1 MGKSAASAKYQ
12 MTAEEALI
20 DSWYWSAEKFIND
33 VWPEIKLEKWQRD
46 ACSLVDKSPRVAIR
60 SGHGVGKTAWL
71 AMITLWWL
79 STRSPAKVGCT
90 APSSSQ
96 MFDALWSELA
106 KWHQRMP
113 VGLGSR
119 LEWKTE
125 RIEVKDQYRESFA
138 VAKTARRETPDALA
152 GLHSENML
160 FLIDECPGV
169 DDIIFETARG
179 AMSTIGAKTIM
190 TGNPTRRSGYFFD
203 AFHKNRNHWAT
214 MKVSC
219 LESSRTNV
227 AEIEQWKEEYGE
239 DSNFFRVRALGEFP
253 TAEDDVIIPM
263 YLVEDAVTR
272 DVGQVESEEVWGLDV
287 SRGAGD
293 LCALAKRRGNVM
305 PEPVKVWRSDDAM
318 VSVGKVMQEWND
330 AVKKPGLICVD
341 AVGLG
346 APVADRLCEQGLPV
360 QCINVS
366 ESHSSNDRF
375 LRVRDEMWE
384 RARAWFFAKDCRIA
398 KDESFVGEISLIKW
412 YPTSNGK
419 MKVMTKQE
427 MKLAPPR
434 GIGKSPDRSEAFC
447 FTFMAMAG
455 SMKKPKPLVYQSL
468 GLA

>member
-1 MGKSAASAKYQ
+1 MAKSAALPDLSQ
-12 MTAEEALI
+12 QEALI
-20 DSWYWSAEKFIND
+20 DSWYWDPDKFDRD
-33 VWPEIKLEKWQRD
+33 VWPDDLPEKWQTVASGLIAKRD
-46 ACSLVDKSPRVAIR
+46 RVAIR
-60 SGHGVGKTAWL
+60 SGHGIGKTAWL
-71 AMITLWWL
+71 ARRIIWWL
-79 STRSPAKVGCT
+79 STRAPAKVGCT

-96 MFDALWSELA
+96 MFDALWSELG

-113 VGLGSR
+113 AGMRDR

-125 RIEVKDQYRESFA
+125 RMEVKDLYKESFA

-160 FLIDECPGV
+160 YIIDESPGV

-179 AMSTIGAKTIM
+179 AMSTKGAKTIM
-190 TGNPTRRSGYFFD
+190 TGNPTKRSGYFFD
-203 AFHKNRNHWAT
+203 AFHKNRAHWAT

-219 LESSRTNV
+219 MESSRTNLR
-227 AEIEQWKEEYGE
+227 EIEQWKEEYGE

-272 DVGQVESEEVWGLDV
+272 DVAQVDSEEIWGLDV
-287 SRGAGD
+287 ARGSGD
-293 LCALAKRRGNVM
+293 LCALAKRRGNTM
-305 PEPVKVWRSDDAM
+305 PEPVKTWRTDDSM
-318 VSVGKVMQEWND
+318 VTVGKVMQEYQD
-330 AVKKPGLICVD
+330 AVKKPALICVD
-341 AVGLG
+341 SIGLG
-346 APVADRLCEQGLPV
+346 AVVADRLAEQQLPV

-366 ESHSSNDRF
+366 ESHSSNDRY

-384 RARAWFFAKDCRIA
+384 RTRAWFFAKDCKVA
-398 KDESFVGEISLIKW
+398 ADESFVGEISLIKW

-419 MKVMTKQE
+419 MKVVTKQE

-447 FTFMAMAG
+447 FTFMASSG
-455 SMKKPKPLVYQSL
+455 SMKKPRPLVYQSL